1 MFEQSDDGNLS
12 ALSILDESIVKQ
24 QKLHDLLPTS
34 KTTAQPLLQQQYSK
48 RDRLRKTS
56 VFERSSIFYGLQDDD
71 TQTGLITDVDVLPC
85 LSSRQI
91 VLRRCGQQEPLL
103 FDDIYS
109 ER

>member
-34 KTTAQPLLQQQYSK
+34 KTAQPLLQQQYSK

-56 VFERSSIFYGLQDDD
+56 VFERSSIFYGLQDDS
-71 TQTGLITDVDVLPC
+71 QTGLITNVDVLPC